1 MAIDTRDGIAGFI
14 ASEPRLAPT
23 EKGVPRYYSRFG
35 QEHYQREQDGSFT
48 KLETTF
54 GDLVMF
60 GRTAEEAY
68 SRFHKG
74 DNFLAQG
81 DVRAYTDQNGQ
92 ERDEFIAR
100 RIGHDTARTRYD
112 VDRTPRNIAG
122 RETPERATTR
132 ETTERRQ
139 QQREA
144 PADNPFRAPDR
155 RAAQPQART
164 L

>member
-1 MAIDTRDGIAGFI
+1 MVIDTRDGIAGFI

-35 QEHYQREQDGSFT
+35 QEHYQREQDRSFT

-68 SRFHKG
+68 SRFSKG

-81 DVRAYTDQNGQ
+81 DVRAYTDQSGQ

-100 RIGHDTARTRYD
+100 RIGNDTARTRYD
-112 VDRTPRNIAG
+112 VDRTPRHAPG

-132 ETTERRQ
+132 EHSSQ
-139 QQREA
+139 GQQRDTA
-144 PADNPFRAPDR
+144 AYNPFRAPDR
-155 RAAQPQART
+155 RATQSQART

>member
-1 MAIDTRDGIAGFI
+1 MVIDTRDGIAGFI

-35 QEHYQREQDGSFT
+35 QEHYQREQDRSFT

-68 SRFHKG
+68 SRFSKG

-81 DVRAYTDQNGQ
+81 DVRAYTDQSGQ

-100 RIGHDTARTRYD
+100 RIGNDTARTRYD
-112 VDRTPRNIAG
+112 VDRTPRHAPG

-132 ETTERRQ
+132 EHSAQ
-139 QQREA
+139 GQQRDTA
-144 PADNPFRAPDR
+144 ADNPFRAPDR
-155 RAAQPQART
+155 RATQSQART